1 MNLNSDNLR
10 QAFERWIATVA
21 GVVAQISDA
30 FVKPRN
36 LAVEGAV
43 DGSYRIGAD
52 PRTFRL
58 ADGAFVDEEGR
69 AADSMLRGARVALT
83 LPPGM
88 FLFRDLDFPA
98 KAVDF
103 LDGVLRAQIDRLTP
117 WSPAQA
123 AFGASAPHNAG
134 HDRIKLV
141 MAAAPL
147 AQIKPIAAALG
158 AAGANAATVAAR
170 REDDAPG
177 APPIVVLES
186 AFRRERAAV
195 EAQGLLRKALVGAL
209 AFAGLSAAASG
220 VLGAWLETR
229 TEDIAGETHQWRQA
243 QMAGVRDPD
252 IMLHKRKF
260 ESPLTVLVMDQLA
273 GILPDDTYLR
283 EIQFGE
289 GKVEIAGVSADATKL
304 VAMLERSPTFSRAT
318 FSAPT
323 THAPNEPGDHFHIR
337 AQVNARYGQG
347 E

>member
-1 MNLNSDNLR
+1 M
-10 QAFERWIATVA
+10 
-21 GVVAQISDA
+21 
-30 FVKPRN
+30 
-36 LAVEGAV
+36 
-43 DGSYRIGAD
+43 
-52 PRTFRL
+52 
-58 ADGAFVDEEGR
+58 
-69 AADSMLRGARVALT
+69 
-83 LPPGM
+83 
-88 FLFRDLDFPA
+88 
-98 KAVDF
+98 
-103 LDGVLRAQIDRLTP
+103 
-117 WSPAQA
+117 
-123 AFGASAPHNAG
+123 
-134 HDRIKLV
+134 
-141 MAAAPL
+141 
-147 AQIKPIAAALG
+147 
-158 AAGANAATVAAR
+158 
-170 REDDAPG
+170 
-177 APPIVVLES
+177 LES

>member
-1 MNLNSDNLR
+1 MNLNSDSLK
-10 QAFERWIATVA
+10 QAFERWIAAVA
-21 GVVAQISDA
+21 GVVAQASDA
-30 FVKPRN
+30 FAKPR
-36 LAVEGAV
+36 AVAIEGAA

-52 PRTFRL
+52 PRAFRIV
-58 ADGAFVDEEGR
+58 DGAFVDEDGR

-123 AFGASAPHNAG
+123 AFGASAPQNAG
-134 HDRIKLV
+134 HDRIKLA

-147 AQIKPIAAALG
+147 AQIEPIAAALG
-158 AAGANAATVAAR
+158 GAAANSATIAAR
-170 REDDAPG
+170 REEEAAP
-177 APPIVVLES
+177 APRIVVLES

-195 EAQGLLRKALVGAL
+195 EAQGLLRKTLVGAL

-229 TEDIAGETHQWRQA
+229 SEDIATETHQWRQA
-243 QMAGVRDPD
+243 QMSGARDPD

-260 ESPLTVLVMDQLA
+260 GAPLTVLVMEQLA
-273 GILPDDTYLR
+273 RILPDDTYLR
-283 EIQFGE
+283 EMQYGE

-304 VAMLERSPTFSRAT
+304 VAMLESSPTFSRAT

-323 THAPNEPGDHFHIR
+323 THAPNEPGDQFHIQ
-337 AQVNARYGQG
+337 AQVNARYGRD